1 MSKPA
6 PARPIQDN
14 GNSRMN
20 RSATAGTG
28 TPAKGI
34 TLIYAQILPVMA
46 IVSLFPAIP
55 RLFAHFG
62 HIPAAGFLIP
72 AIVTIPSL
80 CAALFA
86 PVAGMI
92 ADRYGRRRSFIG
104 GMALYVVAGI
114 VPLFTGDLVQI
125 MISRAFLGIAEA
137 FAITISSALIGDYFG
152 EGRHKWVAWVGVAT
166 SIAGTGLIAV
176 GGALADVSWRGPFA
190 IYLAAIPGFVMALLF
205 IDEPRSGDAAVAGQA
220 PRLGFPWRQAA
231 IIGTVT
237 LITSVL
243 YYVEPL
249 NIARVLDIKGAG
261 SATRIGMIQAAT
273 SLTYIAGAFLYRQ
286 LHARP
291 IGQLLGAAAILI
303 GFGQLVIGLSP
314 NWPGAAAGAALQQL
328 GGGMVIPTLL
338 AWGQA
343 MLPLEQRGRG
353 MGIWATAFFSGT
365 FVCSP
370 VVAMVSGLSGGLL
383 PAMTMMGVVT
393 LACAVL
399 AFLILPSGLAPRKG
413 TA

>member
-1 MSKPA
+1 MM
-6 PARPIQDN
+6 N
-14 GNSRMN
+14 GA
-20 RSATAGTG
+20 ATAGIG

-55 RLFAHFG
+55 RLFAEFG

-86 PVAGMI
+86 PIAGVI

-104 GMALYVVAGI
+104 GMALYVVAGL
-114 VPLFTGDLVQI
+114 VPLAVNDLVVI
-125 MISRAFLGIAEA
+125 MVSRAFLGIAEA

-152 EGRHKWVAWVGVAT
+152 DRRHRWVAWVGVAT

-176 GGALADVSWRGPFA
+176 GGALADISWRGPFG
-190 IYLAAIPGFVMALLF
+190 IYLAAIPAFIMALLF
-205 IDEPRSGDAAVAGQA
+205 IDEPLASRSDDRGRPVG
-220 PRLGFPWRQAA
+220 RLGFPWREALL
-231 IIGTVT
+231 IGTVT
-237 LITSVL
+237 LTASVL

-249 NIARVLDIKGAG
+249 NISRILDMRGAG
-261 SATRIGMIQAAT
+261 SATRIGLIQAAT
-273 SLTYIAGAFLYRQ
+273 SLTYIAGAFLYRR
-286 LHARP
+286 LHDRG
-291 IGQLLGAAAILI
+291 IGTLLSLAAVLI
-303 GFGQLVIGLSP
+303 GVGQLVIGLGQS
-314 NWPGAAAGAALQQL
+314 WSIVAIGAAIQQL

-365 FVCSP
+365 FLCSP
-370 VVAMVSGLSGGLL
+370 IVALVSDLSGGLA
-383 PAMTMMGVVT
+383 PAMVTLGGVT
-393 LACAVL
+393 LAAALL
-399 AFLILPSGLAPRKG
+399 AFFLLPSGRAAQKVLA
-413 TA
+413 AS